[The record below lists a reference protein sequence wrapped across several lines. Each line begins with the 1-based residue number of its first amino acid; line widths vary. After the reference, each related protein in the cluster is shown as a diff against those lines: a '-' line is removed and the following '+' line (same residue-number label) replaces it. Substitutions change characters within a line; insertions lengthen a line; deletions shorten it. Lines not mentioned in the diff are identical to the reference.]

1 MHQKNITDQ
10 TTLALQAREIPK
22 RPNKSIYPE
31 PFSSRVSQGREKH
44 VLGDFFGLKNF
55 GVNLTTLE
63 PGSQSSLLH
72 RHSHQDEFVFI
83 VEGTPTLRTE
93 TEELLL
99 APGMCAGFPAG
110 GVAHQLV
117 NFSDQNVVYL
127 EVGDRSPE
135 DVTTYPDDDIVATFE
150 GDKKWTFSHKDGTP
164 YSKKSRF

>member
-1 MHQKNITDQ
+1 MSQKNSPRT
-10 TTLALQAREIPK
+10 APVAVPAREIPK

-31 PFSSRVSQGREKH
+31 PFSSRVSKGREKH

-63 PGSQSSLLH
+63 PGSESSLLH
-72 RHSHQDEFVFI
+72 RHSHQDEFIYI

-93 TEELLL
+93 TEEFLL

-117 NFSDQNVVYL
+117 NLSNTTVVYL
-127 EVGDRSPE
+127 EVGDRSPD
-135 DVTTYPDDDIVATFE
+135 DVTNYPNDDIVATF
-150 GDKKWTFSHKDGTP
+150 GADRKWIFTRKDGTP
-164 YSKKSRF
+164 Y